1 MMVIVTGAAGFIG
14 SNLLHVLNARGITDI
29 LAVDDLTEGQKFKN
43 LVGCDIAD
51 YMDKDDFLDLILD
64 DVDFDD
70 PVEAIFHMGACST
83 TTEWNGKFMMD
94 NNYEYSKAVME
105 YCLEKHIQFIYA
117 SSAATYGNNTIFV
130 EQTENEKPINV
141 YGYSKYL
148 FDQVVRKILPNV
160 NSQVAGMRF
169 FNVYGPREQHK
180 GSMASVAYHHYHQL
194 QVGNEVKLFEGCDG
208 YANGAQQRDFV
219 YVGDAVQVM
228 LWFFD
233 HADVSGIFNLGTG
246 RSQPFNDV
254 ANAVINAVGKGSIKY
269 VAFPEQLKGCY
280 QSFTQADISAL
291 RKVGY
296 SADFKTV
303 EQGVTEY
310 IRWLQQ
316 EH

>member
-1 MMVIVTGAAGFIG
+1 MVIVTGAAGFIG